1 MAPSVAPS
9 AAPSHAPATEDPAQ
23 VGLLQLQSTFVTGT
37 AQAEEILLSTW
48 LSPSSKVLTVAGYEL
63 PTANSS
69 ATLGTSFLAVV
80 DLPAYSRLSPNAVTL
95 FPQART
101 YMAAMWAAPSQPG
114 RTVSSDMWMVSTDL
128 TAVMSAENATSGAN
142 STCSDHS
149 PLLAGEACGACVCV
163 YH

>member
-1 MAPSVAPS
+1 M
-9 AAPSHAPATEDPAQ
+9 
-23 VGLLQLQSTFVTGT
+23 GLLQLQSTFVNGI
-37 AQAEEILLSTW
+37 AQAEEQEILLSTW
-48 LSPSSKVLTVAGYEL
+48 VSPSSKVLTVAGYEL

-69 ATLGTSFLAVV
+69 GTLGTSFVAVV

-114 RTVSSDMWMVSTDL
+114 HTVSSDMWMVSTDL
-128 TAVMSAENATSGAN
+128 TAVMSADNATSGAN

-149 PLLAGEACGACVCV
+149 PLLAGEARWRMLSHVCVCQGR
-163 YH
+163 